1 MCLRFMFPFPILC
14 DEHRIASVQYLKH
27 HRSTMDIED
36 TPIPPKDE
44 EELLLEKL
52 VFGDEAGF
60 EANLRKIEN
69 LYDYSDEEPE
79 VFNDTSDEEEEEDF
93 ENDEDLFFIDEGGDP
108 STEKPDVGD
117 AMEVDSNSQDTEGFE
132 PAWYDSD
139 DENASI
145 ALETSHK
152 KTLRAVPT
160 ETVLTGATYIA
171 RLRSQYEKI
180 YPRPEWADT
189 WGTTEEKNSN
199 DEEVDDDSVGSN
211 TDALT
216 AILNSTT
223 TFTKSSSKLLPP
235 GTLRILRLK
244 DANIV
249 RRAQSGIQSIAFHP
263 LHPLLISG
271 GFDRTLRIYHIDG
284 KTNRF
289 VSLIHFRDMPITTC
303 LFLSGQ
309 DSTLVYAAG
318 RRRYIHKWDIATGEV
333 EKILRMYGQEKVQ
346 GSYEYFKISP
356 KASTVAIRGVSG
368 WVNLLNGAT
377 GQYQNGFK
385 IDGDVSDFAYSQDES
400 TLIIANQAGTI
411 WEFDLKSASNQAL
424 RKWTDV
430 SAVAVNKIALGG
442 ANDRWLAIGTKSG
455 VVNIFD
461 RLSCYD
467 NQNGPTPYKEVGNL
481 VTEITDLKFAPDG
494 QILCISSLQKKD
506 ALKLVH
512 LPLGT
517 VFANWPT
524 SGTPLG
530 RVTVT
535 QFSPNNQMLAIGNDA
550 GRITLWR
557 LDHY

>member
-1 MCLRFMFPFPILC
+1 
-14 DEHRIASVQYLKH
+14 
-27 HRSTMDIED
+27 MDIED
-36 TPIPPKDE
+36 KPIPPKDE

-79 VFNDTSDEEEEEDF
+79 VFNNTSDEDGEEEDAV
-93 ENDEDLFFIDEGGDP
+93 NDEDLFFIDEEGDAA
-108 STEKPDVGD
+108 TEVPDFGD
-117 AMEVDSNSQDTEGFE
+117 AMEVDGESGETVAAEA
-132 PAWYDSD
+132 AWYDSD
-139 DENASI
+139 DEKASI
-145 ALETSHK
+145 ALETTHT
-152 KTLRAVPT
+152 KTLRVVPT
-160 ETVLTGATYIA
+160 ETVLAGATYIA
-171 RLRSQYEKI
+171 RLRGQYEKI

-189 WGTTEEKNSN
+189 WSQMQEKTADSL
-199 DEEVDDDSVGSN
+199 EEVDNDSVGPN
-211 TDALT
+211 IDALT

-223 TFTKSSSKLLPP
+223 SFTRTSSKLLPP

-249 RRAQSGIQSIAFHP
+249 RRAQSGIQSMAFHP

-284 KTNRF
+284 KTNKF

-303 LFLSGQ
+303 LFVTGK
-309 DSTLVYAAG
+309 DSNLVYAAG
-318 RRRYIHKWDIATGEV
+318 RRRYIHRWDISTGEV

-356 KASTVAIRGVSG
+356 KAKTIALRGVSG

-377 GQYQNGFK
+377 GQYMNGYK
-385 IDGDVSDFAYSQDES
+385 VDGDVSDFVYSHDDS
-400 TLIIANQAGTI
+400 VLIIANQAGTI
-411 WEFDLKSASNQAL
+411 WEFDLKSASNQAI

-461 RLSCYD
+461 RLSCYE

-512 LPLGT
+512 MPLGT

-530 RVTVT
+530 RVTT
-535 QFSPNNQMLAIGNDA
+535 TGFSPNNQMLAIGNDV